1 MRKLLMNI
9 QELEPRAV
17 WQYFHQITQVP
28 RPSAQEEKIQQYILD
43 EAARLGLPAERDAGG
58 NIRVRKAA
66 SAGRENEPG
75 VILQA
80 HLDMVAQKNRDTVHD
95 FSKDPIRTVIDGDWV
110 RADGTTLGA
119 DNGIGVAMVLAI
131 LADKNLSHPPLEA
144 LFTASEEIG
153 LIGASAVQPNWLNGS
168 VLLNLDFEDEGELCI
183 GCAGATNADYTVPL
197 QYEPLQGQGY
207 QLHVGGL
214 KGGHSGVEIHL
225 QRGNAIKI
233 LARVLQALHDDPNNA
248 LKIIGL
254 QAGDLSNA
262 IPREAD
268 AAVALND
275 SQLAAVQQRLHEL
288 TAEIRAELPAED
300 QGLHISLEPG
310 APFSHILSA
319 QSARQVIGLLRN
331 LHNGVD
337 RMSVDIPD
345 LVETSNNLAAVKTD
359 DKALYILCMLRSSV
373 DSARAELAAR
383 IEALFTL
390 VGGSWQYS
398 GSYSGWK
405 PQPHSELVE
414 KLVALGTKI
423 YGKAPSVKAIHA
435 GLECG
440 MLFTNYPHWQMASFG
455 PHIVSP
461 HSPDEK
467 VNIASVGRCYQ
478 WLTDYLQNK

>member
-1 MRKLLMNI
+1 MNI

-300 QGLHISLEPG
+300 RGLHISLEPG
-310 APFSHILSA
+310 ASFSHILSE

-345 LVETSNNLAAVKTD
+345 LVETSNNLAAIKTD
-359 DKALYILCMLRSSV
+359 DKALYVLCMLRSSV
-373 DSARAELAAR
+373 DSARAELVAR
-383 IEALFTL
+383 NEALFSL

-398 GSYSGWK
+398 GTYSGWK

-414 KLVALGTKI
+414 KLAALGEKI

-440 MLFTNYPHWQMASFG
+440 ILYTHYPHWQMASFG
-455 PHIVSP
+455 PHITGP

>member
-1 MRKLLMNI
+1 MNI
-9 QELEPRAV
+9 QGLEPRAV

-66 SAGRENEPG
+66 TAGRENEPG

-153 LIGASAVQPNWLNGS
+153 LLGASAVQPNWLNGS

-197 QYEPLQGQGY
+197 QYESLQGQGY

-233 LARVLQALHDDPNNA
+233 LARVLQVLHDDPNNA

-373 DSARAELAAR
+373 DSARAELVAR

>member
-1 MRKLLMNI
+1 MNI

-373 DSARAELAAR
+373 DSARAELVAR

>member
-1 MRKLLMNI
+1 MNI

-66 SAGRENEPG
+66 TAGRENEPG

-131 LADKNLSHPPLEA
+131 LADKNLSHPQLEA

-153 LIGASAVQPNWLNGS
+153 LLGASAVQPNWLNGS

-310 APFSHILSA
+310 APFSHILSE

-373 DSARAELAAR
+373 DSARAELVAR

>member
-1 MRKLLMNI
+1 MNI
-9 QELEPRAV
+9 QGLEPRAV

-66 SAGRENEPG
+66 TAGRENEPG

-153 LIGASAVQPNWLNGS
+153 LLGASAVQPNWLNGS

-373 DSARAELAAR
+373 DSARAELVAR

-461 HSPDEK
+461 HSPGEK